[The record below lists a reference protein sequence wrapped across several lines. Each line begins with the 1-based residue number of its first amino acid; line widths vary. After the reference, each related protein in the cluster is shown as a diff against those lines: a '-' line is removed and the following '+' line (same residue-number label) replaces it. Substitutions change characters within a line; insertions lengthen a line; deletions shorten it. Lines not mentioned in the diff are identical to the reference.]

1 MKIQPIFSQKF
12 HKQQVPLIPLP
23 LQEMIF
29 EKSRQKTY
37 GFFIE
42 ITELFT
48 KNADMI
54 DNLRGCMVNI
64 D

>member
-1 MKIQPIFSQKF
+1 
-12 HKQQVPLIPLP
+12 
-23 LQEMIF
+23 MIF